1 MVRSLEQARLAH
13 IYCSAID
20 SLVGKTGK
28 GLVAIDARDLAT
40 LGLEEM
46 LLVIAGMK
54 RELFADFVA

>member
-1 MVRSLEQARLAH
+1 M
-13 IYCSAID
+13 
-20 SLVGKTGK
+20 GKAGTE
-28 GLVAIDARDLAT
+28 LVAIDARDLAT